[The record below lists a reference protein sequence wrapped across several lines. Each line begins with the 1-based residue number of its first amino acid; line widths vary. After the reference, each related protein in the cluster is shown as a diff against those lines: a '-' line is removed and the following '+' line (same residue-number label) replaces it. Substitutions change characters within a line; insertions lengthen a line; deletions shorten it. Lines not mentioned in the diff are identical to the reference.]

1 MEIEDASNND
11 TDGSSDD
18 EDDEVSGQ
26 INTEEAKAKVKVK
39 LLALLQVKQRRILFI
54 KKFSIAGTNLL
65 FI

>member
-54 KKFSIAGTNLL
+54 KKFSTAGTNLL